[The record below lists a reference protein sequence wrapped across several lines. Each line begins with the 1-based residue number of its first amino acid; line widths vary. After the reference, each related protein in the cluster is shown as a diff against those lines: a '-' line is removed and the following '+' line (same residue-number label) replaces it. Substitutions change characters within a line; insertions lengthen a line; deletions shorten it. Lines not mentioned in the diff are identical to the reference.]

1 MSEDEKLLKEAKKLP
16 WEDRLS
22 HKNWKVRNDGNIDL
36 AALLETIKDPKD
48 PRLREFGL
56 FFRKT
61 VADSNA
67 PVQEKALDALI
78 AYLRAADAD
87 AGRYAKEICDA
98 VVAKCLTGRPKTIEK
113 AQTVFLL
120 WVELEASEV
129 FLETMEKAV
138 KNKVAKAVVPAID
151 VMFQAVSEFGTKVV
165 PPKKILKM
173 LSELFDH
180 QDQNVRASAKGLTIE
195 LCRWIGKDPIK
206 SILFEK
212 MRDTVKKELDA
223 ELVNVVGAPKPT
235 RKIRSEQQKE
245 LEIEI
250 AAEEAAPGPVV
261 EAVDSGSQID
271 EYDLID
277 PVDILSPLEKSG
289 FWEGVKAAK
298 WSERRDA
305 VAELTKLAS
314 AKKIASG
321 DFTEVCRTLKKLITD
336 VNLAVGVEAVQATG
350 NLARG
355 LRKDF
360 SGGSRLL
367 LPILLE
373 KLKEKK
379 AVMSDA
385 LTQTLQALH
394 KAGCISLADAIEDVK
409 LASKNKVPT
418 VRSLTLNWVTFCI
431 ESSNKAIVLK
441 LHKDY
446 VPIFMECLN
455 DGTPEVRDAAFSS
468 LAAIAK
474 LVGMKPLER
483 SLEKLDDIRRKKLNE
498 MIGTTGNTQ
507 TPSAP
512 SGTLRSSQNASG
524 SSPSEGDR
532 NDFVKRSAASMLS
545 GKKPASQTSQTA
557 KKNGSTRQGTVKKV
571 DETKHGKAA
580 AATEA
585 VEDLEPGE
593 MSLEEIEGRV
603 GSLFQED
610 VLANLKST
618 VWKERLEAMNSLK
631 ETVEGL
637 SNLDQHAEILV
648 RLVCA
653 LPGWSEK
660 NVQVQQKVLEVVT
673 HIASTV
679 SKFPKR
685 CVVLCILGVA
695 EKVADI
701 KTRMQAMKCLTAF
714 CEAVGPNFIFDRL
727 FKIMKEHKNPKV
739 LSEGI
744 LWMVTAV
751 EDFGTSHIKL
761 KDLIDFCKDI
771 GLQSSAAAT
780 RNSTTKLIGI
790 LHKFVGPDI
799 KAYFGDV
806 KPAILSAIDAEFEK
820 NPYEGPAAAPKKT
833 IKELDSS
840 LVPCGSGADGLPRE
854 DISGKISPMLI
865 KNLSSPEWK
874 LRLESIDGVNRILE
888 ANNRIQPTGTGELF
902 VALRARLFD
911 SNKNLVMSTLT
922 AIGNIATAMGPAVE
936 KTSKGILSDVLKCLT
951 DNKKHMRESVIKA
964 LDSWVA
970 VVQLDK
976 MVPYIASSLGD
987 VKLGTDGRKDL
998 FDWVTR
1004 QLTKLNDQPDVVQL
1018 LKPTSSA
1025 LQDKSVEVRKAA
1037 EASLA
1042 EITRVCGQEM
1052 ITKAVKE
1059 LQGPALTAVLERQ
1072 RPAGVLQELSEPTKA
1087 VALGAGARLA
1097 TKNSKAV
1104 ANGGGD
1110 RSSSRSSHRVT
1121 PSRAIPGKVSKQAI
1135 AITAQ
1140 DYAVQGQALFN
1151 LKDTNKE
1158 ERERPISRKYK
1169 FEELRLEQ
1177 IQELENDLMKHFRED
1192 VHRRLLSSDFKKHV
1206 DGLDLLQKAIPSHI
1220 KEMTEIVDILLRWTV
1235 LRFCESNTTCLLKV
1249 LEFLPEFVDALKN
1262 EGYTLT
1268 EYEANILLPCL
1279 IEKSGHNI
1287 EKVREKMRELI
1298 KLISGIYPPSKL
1310 FTYILEGLRSKNN
1323 RSRIESVDHIGF
1335 MIDHY
1340 GIEIAGPSKALQTV
1354 AGLTSERDGELR
1366 KAALNTLATAYK
1378 ILGEDIWRFVG
1389 KLADAQKSMLDDK
1402 FKWKARE
1409 MDKRNEGKPGEARAA
1424 SRRAVRDNGLETA
1437 EQSGDVILRPTSSPI
1452 LPRIRINHGH
1462 FEAFAD
1468 QHVSGSA
1475 GLAVGPSNWNEAVDV
1490 IDYGSPDQAVEG
1502 MKHVCYELSQA
1513 SNDYESTAMD
1523 NLVNDAD
1530 RLVSCLTTKVDK
1542 TFNLVLSGASSR
1554 SCKYVL
1560 NTLMQTFQIKKVSH
1574 RVKTDTLQNLIT
1586 ELLLWLLDER
1596 VPLVDD
1602 GSQLLKA
1609 LNVLMLKILENAG
1622 RTSAFVVLIRLLQPL
1637 DPSRWP
1643 SPASRDVDAIRS
1655 HKFSDLVVKCLIK
1668 LTKVLQNTIFEVD
1681 LDQLLESIHQ
1691 YLEELG
1697 MEEIRRRAG
1706 ADDKPL
1712 RMVKTVLH
1720 ELVKLRGTAIKG
1732 HLSMVPIDMEPQPI
1746 ILAYIELNLQTLAAA
1761 RMLNPAGAASHSNW
1775 GDSTANGPNPAATH
1789 SVDAQLKQELAA
1801 IFKKIGD
1808 KQTCSVGLY
1817 ELHRITQMYPQV
1829 DIFSQLQNASE
1840 AFRTYI
1846 RDGLAQIEKNSA
1858 AGRTPSSVPIS
1869 TPPPVSSPSYTSPK
1883 LAPPS
1888 PLNERLQMVRADQNN
1903 ANLTSPCQED
1913 VDRSVSGVSHA
1924 GAFNQH
1930 DSRKLS
1936 HIRFLAGQYQSNS
1949 TPECERTS
1957 IHSAPH
1963 GTLDAIRERMKS
1975 IQAAAAG
1982 NSGSGSPNS
1991 FSNGSLPMAF
2001 SQTNVSQATDRPTI
2015 EVSLQSGDVPPK
2027 DERTLSVLQAR
2038 MERLK
2043 SGII

>member
-22 HKNWKVRNDGNIDL
+22 HKNWKVRNDANIDL
-36 AALLETIKDPKD
+36 ASLLETIKDPKD

-87 AGRYAKEICDA
+87 AGRFAKEICDA

-223 ELVNVVGAPKPT
+223 ELVNVVGVPKPT

-261 EAVDSGSQID
+261 EAVDSGPQID

-305 VAELTKLAS
+305 VAELSKLAS

-360 SGGSRLL
+360 SGGSRVL

-385 LTQTLQALH
+385 LTQTLQSMH
-394 KAGCISLADAIEDVK
+394 KSGCVSLADVIEDVK

-431 ESSNKAIVLK
+431 ESSNKATVLK
-441 LHKDY
+441 IHKDY
-446 VPIFMECLN
+446 VPICMECLN

-498 MIGTTGNTQ
+498 MIGTTGNSQ
-507 TPSAP
+507 TPSAT
-512 SGTLRSSQNASG
+512 SGTLRLSLNGSG
-524 SSPSEGDR
+524 SSPSEGDG
-532 NDFVKRSAASMLS
+532 NDVVKRSAASMLS
-545 GKKPASQTSQTA
+545 GKKPTSQTPKTA
-557 KKNGSTRQGTVKKV
+557 KKMGSIRQGTAKKAE
-571 DETKHGKAA
+571 ETKHGKAA
-580 AATEA
+580 TAIEA
-585 VEDLEPGE
+585 VEDVEPGE
-593 MSLEEIEGRV
+593 MSLEEIEGRI

-610 VLANLKST
+610 VLANLKSA

-637 SNLDQHAEILV
+637 SDLDKHAEILV

-701 KTRMQAMKCLTAF
+701 KTRMQAMKCLTSF

-780 RNSTTKLIGI
+780 RTSTTKLIGI

-833 IKELDSS
+833 IKELDSA

-865 KNLSSPEWK
+865 KNLSSPNWK
-874 LRLESIDGVNRILE
+874 LRLESIEGVNKLLE
-888 ANNRIQPTGTGELF
+888 TYNRIQPTGTGELF

-911 SNKNLVMSTLT
+911 SNKNLVISTLT

-936 KTSKGILSDVLKCLT
+936 KSSKGILSDVLKCLT
-951 DNKKHMRESVIKA
+951 DNKKHMRESVTKA

-976 MVPYIASSLGD
+976 MVPYIVSSLGD

-1037 EASLA
+1037 EACLA
-1042 EITRVCGQEM
+1042 EITRVCGQEL

-1072 RPAGVLQELSEPTKA
+1072 RPASVLQELSEPAKA
-1087 VALGAGARLA
+1087 VSIGAGARLA
-1097 TKNSKAV
+1097 TKNSKTI

-1110 RSSSRSSHRVT
+1110 RSSSRSSHRLT
-1121 PSRAIPGKVSKQAI
+1121 PSRAIPGKVSKQVI

-1158 ERERPISRKYK
+1158 DRERPISRKYK

-1310 FTYILEGLRSKNN
+1310 FTYMLEGLRSKNN

-1335 MIDHY
+1335 MIEHY

-1409 MDKRNEGKPGEARAA
+1409 MDKKNEGKPGEARAA

-1437 EQSGDVILRPTSSPI
+1437 EQSGDVILRPTSSPS

-1468 QHVSGSA
+1468 QHVNVSA
-1475 GLAVGPSNWNEAVDV
+1475 ALPVGPSNWNEAVDV

-1513 SNDYESTAMD
+1513 NNDHESTAMD

-1609 LNVLMLKILENAG
+1609 LNVLMLKILENAA

-1643 SPASRDVDAIRS
+1643 SPASRDVDAMRS
-1655 HKFSDLVVKCLIK
+1655 LKFSDLVVKCLIK

-1761 RMLNPAGAASHSNW
+1761 RMLNPAGAVGHSNW

-1888 PLNERLQMVRADQNN
+1888 PLNERLQMLRVDQNS
-1903 ANLTSPCQED
+1903 ANLTSCQED
-1913 VDRSVSGVSHA
+1913 VDRSVSGVTHA

-1949 TPECERTS
+1949 IPEGERTS

-1975 IQAAAAG
+1975 IQAATTG
-1982 NSGSGSPNS
+1982 NSRSGSPTS
-1991 FSNGSLPMAF
+1991 YSNGSLPMAF
-2001 SQTNVSQATDRPTI
+2001 SQANVSQATDRPNI
-2015 EVSLQSGDVPPK
+2015 EVSLQSADVPPK

>member
-1 MSEDEKLLKEAKKLP
+1 MSEDEKLLKEAKKLQ

-22 HKNWKVRNDGNIDL
+22 HKNWKVRNDANIDL
-36 AALLETIKDPKD
+36 ASLLETIKDPKD

-223 ELVNVVGAPKPT
+223 ELVNVVGVPKPT

-261 EAVDSGSQID
+261 EAVDSGPQID

-350 NLARG
+350 NLASG

-360 SGGSRLL
+360 SGGSRVL

-385 LTQTLQALH
+385 LTQTLQAMH
-394 KAGCISLADAIEDVK
+394 KSGCVSLADVIEDVK

-418 VRSLTLNWVTFCI
+418 VRSLTLNWVMFCI
-431 ESSNKAIVLK
+431 ESSNKATILK
-441 LHKDY
+441 IHKDY
-446 VPIFMECLN
+446 VPICMECLN

-498 MIGTTGNTQ
+498 MIGTTGNSQ
-507 TPSAP
+507 TPSAT
-512 SGTLRSSQNASG
+512 SGTLRLSQNRSG
-524 SSPSEGDR
+524 SSPSEGDG
-532 NDFVKRSAASMLS
+532 NDVKRSAASMLS
-545 GKKPASQTSQTA
+545 GKKPISQTPQTA
-557 KKNGSTRQGTVKKV
+557 KRMGSIRQGTAKKA

-580 AATEA
+580 AAIEA
-585 VEDLEPGE
+585 VEDVEPGE
-593 MSLEEIEGRV
+593 MSLEEIEGRI

-610 VLANLKST
+610 VLANLKSA

-637 SNLDQHAEILV
+637 SDLDQHAEILV

-865 KNLSSPEWK
+865 KNLSSPNWK
-874 LRLESIDGVNRILE
+874 LRLESIEGVNKLLE
-888 ANNRIQPTGTGELF
+888 TYNRIQPTGTGELF
-902 VALRARLFD
+902 VSLRARLFD
-911 SNKNLVMSTLT
+911 SNKNLVISTLT

-936 KTSKGILSDVLKCLT
+936 KSSKGILSDVLKCLT

-964 LDSWVA
+964 LDSWAA

-1042 EITRVCGQEM
+1042 EITRVCGQEL
-1052 ITKAVKE
+1052 ITKAMKE

-1072 RPAGVLQELSEPTKA
+1072 RPASVLQELSDPAKA
-1087 VALGAGARLA
+1087 VAIGAGARLA
-1097 TKNSKAV
+1097 TKNSKTI

-1110 RSSSRSSHRVT
+1110 RSSSRSGHRLT

-1158 ERERPISRKYK
+1158 DRERPISRKYK

-1310 FTYILEGLRSKNN
+1310 FTYMLEGLRSKNN

-1335 MIDHY
+1335 MIEHY

-1437 EQSGDVILRPTSSPI
+1437 EQSGDVILRPTSSPS

-1468 QHVSGSA
+1468 QHVSVSA
-1475 GLAVGPSNWNEAVDV
+1475 GLPVGPSNWNEAVDV
-1490 IDYGSPDQAVEG
+1490 IDYGSADQAVEG

-1513 SNDYESTAMD
+1513 NNDHESTAMD

-1560 NTLMQTFQIKKVSH
+1560 NTLMQTFQIKKVSY

-1609 LNVLMLKILENAG
+1609 LNVLMLKILENAD
-1622 RTSAFVVLIRLLQPL
+1622 RTSAFVVLIRLLQPV

-1643 SPASRDVDAIRS
+1643 SPASRDVDVIRN

-1761 RMLNPAGAASHSNW
+1761 RMLNPAGAVGHSNW

-1789 SVDAQLKQELAA
+1789 SADAQLKQELAA

-1888 PLNERLQMVRADQNN
+1888 PLNERLQMVRVDQNS
-1903 ANLTSPCQED
+1903 AHLTSSCHED
-1913 VDRSVSGVSHA
+1913 VDRSVSGVTHA

-1949 TPECERTS
+1949 IPEGERTS

-1975 IQAAAAG
+1975 IQAATTG
-1982 NSGSGSPNS
+1982 NSGNGSPTS
-1991 FSNGSLPMAF
+1991 YSNGSLPMAF
-2001 SQTNVSQATDRPTI
+2001 SQANVSQAMDRPNI
-2015 EVSLQSGDVPPK
+2015 EVSLQSAEVPPK

>member
-580 AATEA
+580 AAIEA

-1924 GAFNQH
+1924 GSFNQH

>member
-48 PRLREFGL
+48 PRFREFGL

-557 KKNGSTRQGTVKKV
+557 KKNGSTRQGTVKKA

-580 AATEA
+580 AAIEA

-1924 GAFNQH
+1924 GSFNQH